1 MRRTIFLFWFI
12 VALIFAAFVSC
23 SDEPTNPPTT
33 DAGTDA
39 LEPVFPIDAATCG
52 NGNGGIGACVD
63 PVKDCPPEDPCWYF
77 VCAVGSTEF
86 LVCKG
91 VAKDAGP

>member
-1 MRRTIFLFWFI
+1 MRCLLPPII
-12 VALIFAAFVSC
+12 IAAVSVASC
-23 SDEPTNPPTT
+23 STSPAPVPPF

-63 PVKDCPPEDPCWYF
+63 PVKDCPPEDACWYF
-77 VCAVGSTEF
+77 VCAVGAQEF
-86 LVCKG
+86 KVCQG
-91 VAKDAGP
+91 VAKDGGM